1 MGLRAVA
8 AVAAIAGF
16 AGGTLA
22 AALVGTVEG
31 MLRQRAGR
39 SRRAPRFVAFKQRA
53 PSAAEPH
60 PESLLNGL
68 DADSRGVITLAR
80 QEAIQ
85 NGHGHIGTE
94 HLAMALRLSTAPVLR
109 AIWEQLEVDPD
120 TMRRRIDA
128 AVPPDLG
135 GGAMPTQLRS
145 TPRLS
150 RIFAI
155 ARKISSERE
164 RQAVTPLILLV
175 ALADEGEG
183 VGAQVLASFGATAAR
198 IREIVDTMQP

>member
-1 MGLRAVA
+1 M
-8 AVAAIAGF
+8 AAIAGF
-16 AGGTLA
+16 AGGALA

-31 MLRQRAGR
+31 MLRQRASR
-39 SRRAPRFVAFKQRA
+39 SRRTATFVAFKRRA
-53 PSAAEPH
+53 PSSAEP
-60 PESLLNGL
+60 PLESFLDGL
-68 DADSRGVITLAR
+68 DADARTVFTLAR

-85 NGHGHIGTE
+85 NGHSHIGTE
-94 HLAMALRLSTAPVLR
+94 HLAMALRLSTASVLR
-109 AIWEQLEVDPD
+109 TIWEQVQVDPD
-120 TMRRRIDA
+120 TMRRRIEV
-128 AVPPDLG
+128 AVPPNLG
-135 GGAMPTQLRS
+135 GGTMPTQLRS

-164 RQAVTPLILLV
+164 HQEVSPEILLV

-198 IREIVDTMQP
+198 IREIVDTMKP